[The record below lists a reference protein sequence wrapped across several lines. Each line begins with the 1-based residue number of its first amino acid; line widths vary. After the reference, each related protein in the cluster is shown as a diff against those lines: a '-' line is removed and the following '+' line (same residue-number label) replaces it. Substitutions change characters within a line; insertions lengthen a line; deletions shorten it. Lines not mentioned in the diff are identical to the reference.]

1 MPIEPLN
8 PDQLYHRCDP
18 DSFRFET
25 TDDLENV
32 YQSLGQDRAVEALR
46 FGVRMRHDGYNIF
59 VLGPPGTGRHSLVS
73 RVLEHEAAKIPA
85 PSDWAYVN
93 NFETP
98 HQPKAL
104 KFPAGQASAF
114 RSDMRQLVEDLR
126 SAIPALFESDEYRTR
141 LHAIEEEYKDLQE
154 SRFKDV
160 QDDAEK
166 RGLTLLRTPVGFAVA
181 PTHDNEVMPPE
192 EFNSLPEDERTRIE
206 EDIKA
211 VQKKLQETVKNL
223 PIWERERRKKV
234 RDLSREMTSLAV
246 ANVMEALKRKYRDQ
260 KEVRAHLE
268 AVEADIIDNV
278 QLFLGGGGGQQSG
291 GQSPGGGDGGVLAPR
306 GESAQTSAER
316 RYEVNIMVGDR
327 GDGED
332 STGAPV
338 VKEDLPTHPNL
349 VGRVEHVA
357 EMGALLTDFTLIKP
371 GALHRANGGFLVI
384 DALRLLMQPYA
395 WETLKRAL
403 RAKHVKVESL
413 GQMMSLI
420 STVSLEP
427 EPIPLDVKVVLIGD
441 RSLYYMLCRLDPDFD
456 ELFKV
461 QVDFEEDVR
470 RDDASIASF
479 TQVLKTIS
487 SEHDIKP
494 LDRSAVARV
503 VEHASRMAEDAE
515 KLSVQVGRLT
525 DLLREADFWAGE
537 AGHDTI
543 SADDVQAAIDAG
555 IRRASR
561 IRARMQE
568 AITRDIIL
576 IDTDGTKVGQIN
588 GLSVLQLGT
597 FSFGRP
603 SRITA
608 RVRIGSG
615 EVLDIERRVE
625 LGGPIHSK
633 GVMILS
639 SYLGARYAA
648 NHPLSLTA
656 SLVFEQSYSGV
667 DGDSASSAELYA
679 LLSALSGLAINQGLA
694 VTGSVNQYGQ
704 VQAIGG
710 VNEKIEGYFDI
721 CKARGLTG
729 RQGVL
734 IPRANI
740 KHLMLRHDVVE
751 AAKQGRFHIYAVSTI
766 DEGIEILTG
775 TPAGVADENGVYPE
789 GTVNRLVQDRLAE
802 LAETRHKFAARGVDM
817 VTKADGGDKTDN
829 GNDK

>member
-494 LDRSAVARV
+494 LDRSAVAPGGRARITHGRRRRKAVGAGWTPDRPAARSRLLGGRGRTRHDFRRRRSGRDRRRHPPRQPHPRAHAGSDHARHHPDRYRRHEGRPDQRV
-503 VEHASRMAEDAE
+503 VGSATRHI
-515 KLSVQVGRLT
+515 
-525 DLLREADFWAGE
+525 LLWA
-537 AGHDTI
+537 AKPDN
-543 SADDVQAAIDAG
+543 
-555 IRRASR
+555 R
-561 IRARMQE
+561 
-568 AITRDIIL
+568 
-576 IDTDGTKVGQIN
+576 
-588 GLSVLQLGT
+588 
-597 FSFGRP
+597 
-603 SRITA
+603 

-802 LAETRHKFAARGVDM
+802 LAETRHQVRGARGRHGDQ
-817 VTKADGGDKTDN
+817 GGRWRQDRQRQ
-829 GNDK
+829 

>member
-1 MPIEPLN
+1 
-8 PDQLYHRCDP
+8 
-18 DSFRFET
+18 
-25 TDDLENV
+25 
-32 YQSLGQDRAVEALR
+32 
-46 FGVRMRHDGYNIF
+46 MR
-59 VLGPPGTGRHSLVS
+59 S
-73 RVLEHEAAKIPA
+73 R
-85 PSDWAYVN
+85 
-93 NFETP
+93 
-98 HQPKAL
+98 
-104 KFPAGQASAF
+104 
-114 RSDMRQLVEDLR
+114 
-126 SAIPALFESDEYRTR
+126 
-141 LHAIEEEYKDLQE
+141 
-154 SRFKDV
+154 
-160 QDDAEK
+160 
-166 RGLTLLRTPVGFAVA
+166 
-181 PTHDNEVMPPE
+181 
-192 EFNSLPEDERTRIE
+192 
-206 EDIKA
+206 
-211 VQKKLQETVKNL
+211 
-223 PIWERERRKKV
+223 
-234 RDLSREMTSLAV
+234 
-246 ANVMEALKRKYRDQ
+246 
-260 KEVRAHLE
+260 
-268 AVEADIIDNV
+268 
-278 QLFLGGGGGQQSG
+278 
-291 GQSPGGGDGGVLAPR
+291 
-306 GESAQTSAER
+306 
-316 RYEVNIMVGDR
+316 
-327 GDGED
+327 
-332 STGAPV
+332 
-338 VKEDLPTHPNL
+338 
-349 VGRVEHVA
+349 
-357 EMGALLTDFTLIKP
+357 
-371 GALHRANGGFLVI
+371 
-384 DALRLLMQPYA
+384 
-395 WETLKRAL
+395 
-403 RAKHVKVESL
+403 
-413 GQMMSLI
+413 
-420 STVSLEP
+420 
-427 EPIPLDVKVVLIGD
+427 
-441 RSLYYMLCRLDPDFD
+441 
-456 ELFKV
+456 
-461 QVDFEEDVR
+461 
-470 RDDASIASF
+470 
-479 TQVLKTIS
+479 
-487 SEHDIKP
+487 
-494 LDRSAVARV
+494 RV